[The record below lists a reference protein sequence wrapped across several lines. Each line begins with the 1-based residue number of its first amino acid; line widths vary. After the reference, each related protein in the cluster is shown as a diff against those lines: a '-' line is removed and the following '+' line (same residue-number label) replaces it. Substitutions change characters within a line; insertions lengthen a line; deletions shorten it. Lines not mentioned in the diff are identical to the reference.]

1 MRKCYLLTCDS
12 NSERAQFSKKVLEK
26 VGFDV
31 NFFQAIPPENNIL
44 SKTNKILSN
53 KNSMLTIYDIIANGE
68 DEWVYVFEDD
78 VNIIEDI
85 TIDEIIEYEK
95 ISNNL
100 FFLGV
105 CMYEVNSVH
114 FKRLF
119 VNEHPVAIVKG
130 SVRGLHSIALSKNGA
145 TELLKFSKNMENY
158 LFMDMI
164 LEKFTYLYPANV
176 VRYDL
181 ESYIKGHRGIFF
193 QDRNRFPTTI

>member
-130 SVRGLHSIALSKNGA
+130 SVRGLHSIALSKNCPVISFEPN
-145 TELLKFSKNMENY
+145 TVHTPYFMETLKLNNFK
-158 LFMDMI
+158 
-164 LEKFTYLYPANV
+164 ANV
-176 VRYDL
+176 FHHELFV
-181 ESYIKGHRGIFF
+181 SASS
-193 QDRNRFPTTI
+193 NVPT